1 MHRRNKQGGM
11 TFLGFIIV
19 LAIVVFVVIIGMKL
33 FPVYQE
39 YYSVVGAMNNV
50 AAQPGVGNQTPAQ
63 IKVMLDKRLY
73 TSYVET
79 VTQKD
84 MKVTRTKNGLELN
97 VAYEVRKPLIGN
109 LDFIASF
116 DKTVELN

>member
-1 MHRRNKQGGM
+1 MQRRNKQGGM
-11 TFLGFIIV
+11 TFLGFLIV
-19 LAIVVFVVIIGMKL
+19 LSIVVFVVIIGMKL

-50 AAQPGVGNQTPAQ
+50 ASQPGVVNQTPAQ
-63 IKVMLDKRLY
+63 IKIMLDKRLY

-109 LDFIASF
+109 LDFIATF